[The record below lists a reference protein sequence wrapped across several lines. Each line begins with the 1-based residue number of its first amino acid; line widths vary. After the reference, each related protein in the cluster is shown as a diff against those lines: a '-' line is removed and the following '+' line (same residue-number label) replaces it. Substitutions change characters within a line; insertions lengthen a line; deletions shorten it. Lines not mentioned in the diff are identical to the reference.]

1 MELDT
6 IESDFNLFFF
16 QVSQLYILHVKQ
28 SERALIH
35 LFLYR
40 EGVCDPRRATAE
52 GICLCS
58 AS

>member
-28 SERALIH
+28 SERALINP
-35 LFLYR
+35 FLYR
-40 EGVCDPRRATAE
+40 EGV
-52 GICLCS
+52 
-58 AS
+58 